1 MHHAGVGVTE
11 REDETLTCSD
21 LDNFRCMLRSFCG
34 SFKSEN
40 GERASCVKVAGLQI
54 KVRVCCGMQLF
65 DA

>member
-21 LDNFRCMLRSFCG
+21 LDNFRCMLCSFCG
-34 SFKSEN
+34 SFKSKN
-40 GERASCVKVAGLQI
+40 RERASCVKVAGLQI
-54 KVRVCCGMQLF
+54 KVHVCCRMQLF